1 MTKALLPSHLRLS
14 HLLLQFIQSEVSIK
28 ASFSSATES
37 VGSSKGLCIDMNLE
51 GQSYDSDRN
60 KLANYDSYHNIK
72 ASMGSFRSSRAA
84 DINQLESFI

>member
-1 MTKALLPSHLRLS
+1 
-14 HLLLQFIQSEVSIK
+14 
-28 ASFSSATES
+28 
-37 VGSSKGLCIDMNLE
+37 MNLE